1 MNGSKPYTE
10 AVGIGDQES
19 VVRGQESGVRSQGSG
34 VSQAL
39 ILDPGSW
46 PLTPGSWL
54 LTPDPWFGRRA
65 LVISYEP
72 YRKERCWGHQ
82 VIMPE

>member
-10 AVGIGDQES
+10 AVGIRDQES
-19 VVRGQESGVRSQGSG
+19 VVRSQGSG
-34 VSQAL
+34 VRSQESGVNQAL
-39 ILDPGSW
+39 IPDPGGW
-46 PLTPGSWL
+46 PLTPDPWL
-54 LTPDPWFGRRA
+54 LIPDPWFGRRA
-65 LVISYEP
+65 LVIRHEP